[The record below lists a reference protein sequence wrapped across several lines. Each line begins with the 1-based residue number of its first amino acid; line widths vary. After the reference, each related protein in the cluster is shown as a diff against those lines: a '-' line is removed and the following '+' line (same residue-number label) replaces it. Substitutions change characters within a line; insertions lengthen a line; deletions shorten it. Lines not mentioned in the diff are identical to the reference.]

1 MLECARARKSAA
13 LVSAG
18 SVLQQTAEASANV
31 WVDEALV
38 LCSTHFLSANEATT
52 HNFLNYSCGYS
63 QQIQAVSQL
72 IKETK
77 MLAYLENPSG

>member
-1 MLECARARKSAA
+1 VCRRPQKRANCDAE
-13 LVSAG
+13 
-18 SVLQQTAEASANV
+18 SVLRETAEAGANV

-38 LCSTHFLSANEATT
+38 LCSTHFLSANEAAA

-63 QQIQAVSQL
+63 RQIHAVSQL